1 MSTLYEIIELADGD
15 IALQRA
21 DEEGEPLL
29 KIHFSNESQELLEDA
44 KIDIA
49 KAMIEAGLE
58 VVGAIDLIDD
68 ADQSDIKN
76 ATIH

>member
-29 KIHFSNESQELLEDA
+29 KIHFSSESQELLEDA

-58 VVGAIDLIDD
+58 VVGAIDLIDSS
-68 ADQSDIKN
+68 DQSETES